1 MALTGGNRMADH
13 KLYREVVEALLSDP
27 RVTEANMFGMPAL
40 KVGGK
45 AFAGLWEKQL
55 IVKVGA
61 PRTQELLKA
70 KAGGSFDPSGR
81 GRPMKEWIAIK
92 EPAAQA
98 KKKWLTLAE
107 EAQAFVGH
115 AS

>member
-1 MALTGGNRMADH
+1 MAEH
-13 KLYREVVEALLSDP
+13 KVYDEVVQALLSDP
-27 RVTEANMFGMPAL
+27 RVTEASMFGMPTL

-55 IVKVGA
+55 VVKIGV
-61 PRTQELLKA
+61 PRVQELLKA
-70 KAGGSFDPSGR
+70 KTGKQFDPSGM

-98 KKKWLTLAE
+98 KKKWLALAD
-107 EAQAFVGH
+107 EAKAFVDH
-115 AS
+115 AA

>member
-1 MALTGGNRMADH
+1 MAKH
-13 KLYREVVEALLSDP
+13 PLYREVVQTLLSDP
-27 RVTEANMFGMPAL
+27 RVTEASMFGMPTL

-45 AFAGLWEKQL
+45 AFAGLWKKQL
-55 IVKVGA
+55 VVKIGQL
-61 PRTQELLKA
+61 RTQELLKT
-70 KAGGSFDPSGR
+70 KAGRSFDPSGQ

-98 KKKWLTLAE
+98 RKKWLALAE
-107 EAQAFVGH
+107 EAKAFVDH

>member
-1 MALTGGNRMADH
+1 MAEH
-13 KLYREVVEALLSDP
+13 KLYSEVVQALLSDP
-27 RVTEANMFGMPAL
+27 RVTEASMFGMPTL

-55 IVKVGA
+55 VVKIGL
-61 PRTQELLKA
+61 PRAQELLKTR
-70 KAGGSFDPSGR
+70 AGKPFDPSGR

-98 KKKWLTLAE
+98 RKKWLALAE
-107 EAQAFVGH
+107 EAKAFVSH

>member
-1 MALTGGNRMADH
+1 MALTGGNRMAEL

-40 KVGGK
+40 
-45 AFAGLWEKQL
+45 
-55 IVKVGA
+55 KVGA

-92 EPAAQA
+92 KPAAQA

-107 EAQAFVGH
+107 EAQAFVSH

>member
-1 MALTGGNRMADH
+1 MAEH
-13 KLYREVVEALLSDP
+13 KLYGEVVQTLLSDP

-55 IVKVGA
+55 VVKIGA
-61 PRTQELLKA
+61 PRTQELLKT
-70 KAGGSFDPSGR
+70 KAGRSFDPSGR
-81 GRPMKEWIAIK
+81 GRLMKEWIAVK

-98 KKKWLTLAE
+98 KKKWLALAE
-107 EAQAFVGH
+107 EAKAFVDH
-115 AS
+115 AA

>member
-1 MALTGGNRMADH
+1 MGEH
-13 KLYREVVEALLSDP
+13 QLYGEVVQALLSDP
-27 RVTEANMFGMPAL
+27 RVTEASLFGMPAL

-55 IVKVGA
+55 VVKIGA
-61 PRTQELLKA
+61 PRTEELLKA
-70 KAGGSFDPSGR
+70 KAGKSFDPSGR

-98 KKKWLTLAE
+98 RKKWLALAE
-107 EAQAFVGH
+107 EAKAFVDRV
-115 AS
+115 A

>member
-1 MALTGGNRMADH
+1 MAEH
-13 KLYREVVEALLSDP
+13 KVYDEVVQALLSDP
-27 RVTEANMFGMPAL
+27 RVTEAKMFGMPTL

-55 IVKVGA
+55 VVKIGV
-61 PRTQELLKA
+61 PRVQELLKA
-70 KAGGSFDPSGR
+70 KTGKQFDPSGM

-98 KKKWLTLAE
+98 KKKWLALAD
-107 EAQAFVGH
+107 EAKAFVDH
-115 AS
+115 AA

>member
-1 MALTGGNRMADH
+1 MAEH
-13 KLYREVVEALLSDP
+13 KLYRGIVEALLSDP

-55 IVKVGA
+55 VVKVGA
-61 PRTQELLKA
+61 PRTQELLKT

-107 EAQAFVGH
+107 EAKAFVGDV
-115 AS
+115 S